1 MPLPFLTFRYWT
13 VILALLL
20 SPMVFAENTWDLEKT
35 GKPTTVHFDVAL
47 PLASKAGV
55 AQPGSSVSRETMEVF
70 VPTNYSGKEPFGL
83 FVFIDSQDQMPFP
96 PEWISLMEK
105 NKLIG
110 AIPQQVGNDQPLAR
124 RLEVPLAAIRKLEGV
139 CRTDPKRI
147 FTAGFSGGA
156 RCSLRLALLHSELI
170 TGNIS
175 ICGADFYE
183 VVPQVKAVDTRGY
196 GVFPVPAECI
206 PQAKT
211 KTRFA
216 FITGEKDF
224 RHGNI
229 LDIYN
234 GGFVKN
240 HFQAK
245 LIDVPGLGH
254 QLCEP
259 KVLQEAIDFVSKPGK

>member
-1 MPLPFLTFRYWT
+1 MILPFPSFVYPRI
-13 VILALLL
+13 VFALLL
-20 SPMVFAENTWDLEKT
+20 SSTVFADNTWELQKT
-35 GKPTTVHFDVAL
+35 GKPTTVQFDVSL
-47 PLASKAGV
+47 PLPSKAGV
-55 AQPGSSVSRETMEVF
+55 LQPGSRVSRETMEVF

-83 FVFIDSQDQMPFP
+83 FVFIDSLDKMSFP
-96 PEWISLMEK
+96 SEWISLLEN
-105 NKLIG
+105 NKLVC
-110 AIPQQVGNDQPLAR
+110 AIPQQVGNDQPLVR
-124 RLEVPLAAIRKLEGV
+124 RFEVPLGSIRKLQSV
-139 CRTDPKRI
+139 SRI
-147 FTAGFSGGA
+147 NPRRVFTAGFSGGA

-240 HFQAK
+240 QFQAK

-259 KVLQEAIDFVSKPGK
+259 KVLQAAIDFVSEPLK